1 MVNKKINKDY
11 CGAYAQ
17 KKCDLY
23 KANDAARKKTG
34 SERRKYLEPKEY
46 KVFKKKETASFRE
59 YRLKKQCQSNCRSAL
74 KRQPQKQH
82 QPRRQHFQ

>member
-1 MVNKKINKDY
+1 MTKKSVICIRPTMPQEKN
-11 CGAYAQ
+11 
-17 KKCDLY
+17 LE
-23 KANDAARKKTG
+23 R
-34 SERRKYLEPKEY
+34 ERRKYLEPKEY